1 MAKIVHARIDRETEA
16 LLQKLRR
23 RTGLSESEVLRE
35 GLKAFARER
44 LVDGGTRIVGVAEFA
59 SGKKDLGSNKRHL
72 AGFGRK

>member
-16 LLQKLRR
+16 LLEKLRR

-35 GLKAFARER
+35 GLKAFARDR
-44 LVDGGTRIVGVAEFA
+44 LLDGSTRIAGVAEFS
-59 SGKKDLGSNKRHL
+59 SGKRDLGSNKRHL

>member
-16 LLQKLRR
+16 LLEKLRR

-35 GLKAFARER
+35 GLKAFARDR
-44 LVDGGTRIVGVAEFA
+44 LLDGRTRIAGVAEFS